1 MSHATGATPDLDRR
15 TLVVV
20 GNGMVGHKLLEVL
33 AERGATAE
41 WDVVTFCEES
51 RLAYDRVGLSSFFSG
66 ATADDLSMVTPGFFD
81 QAGLQVHVGDAVAS
95 IDTAAAEV
103 VSVKGVRIAYDA
115 LVLATGSYPFVP
127 PVDGRDAPGCFVYR
141 TIDDLEAIA
150 SYAEHCRVGA
160 VVGGGLLG
168 LEAANALS
176 SLGLETH
183 VVEFFPRLM
192 PVQVDEGGGAALRR
206 RIEDLGVVIHTSTA
220 TAEVLSADDGRVS
233 GMRFAP
239 QAEGPSGPPSGGRA
253 QPDDLATEMV
263 VFSAGIRPRDEL
275 ARAAGLEVG
284 ERGGVV
290 VDEACRTSDPRIFA
304 IGECALAVGKIW
316 GLVAPGYQMAR
327 VVADR
332 ILGGS
337 ATFVG
342 ADMSTKLKLMGI
354 DVASF
359 GDAFATSP
367 GAEAITYADP
377 VTNVYK
383 RLVVGPERPS
393 ERDVG
398 RPAPPSATTP
408 GTPPIRPVVGGILVG
423 DASMYQTLVQM
434 TRGEMP
440 TPAHLEELIFPA
452 SSNGAGA
459 AVGVASLVDS
469 ATVCSCNTV
478 TKGDICAAIAG
489 DGLTD
494 VGAVKACTKAG
505 TGCGGCVPLV
515 TEILRDELR
524 KAGVEVGN
532 DLCEHFAYTRQELF
546 DIVRFHRINT
556 FSEVLAAHGTGRGC
570 EICKP
575 AIASMLA
582 SLGNGYILSQDQA
595 ALQDTNDHFLA
606 NLQRDG
612 TYSVVPRVPGGEIT
626 PDQLIAIGNIAKEFN
641 LYTKITGAQRIDLF
655 GARVDQ
661 LPHIWR
667 QLVDVGMESGHAY
680 GKALRTVKSCVGKTW
695 CRFGVQDSTTL
706 AIDLELRYRGLRAPH
721 KIKGAVSGCTRECAE
736 AQSKDFGVIA
746 TEKGWNVYVCGNGG
760 MKPQHGVLLAA
771 DVDTETVFAYLDR
784 FLMFYV
790 RTADRLERTA
800 VWLNKLDGG
809 IDYLRSVVLDDALGI
824 CAELEADMARHV
836 ETYECEW
843 KATID
848 DPVRSARFRTF
859 VNSDDDDPN
868 VVFVPERG
876 QPRPAYL
883 HEKPDPALIPLSPLK
898 EGSP

>member
-1 MSHATGATPDLDRR
+1 MSPPAEPGFEPGTRR

-41 WDVVTFCEES
+41 WDIVTFCEEP
-51 RLAYDRVGLSSFFSG
+51 RLAYDRVGLSSFFAG
-66 ATADDLSMVTPGFFD
+66 ATAEDLSLVAPGFFD

-95 IDTAAAEV
+95 IDTATAEV

-115 LVLATGSYPFVP
+115 LVMATGSYPFVP
-127 PVDGRDAPGCFVYR
+127 PVPGREAAGCFVYR

-150 SYAEHCRVGA
+150 AYAADAKVGS

-168 LEAANALS
+168 LEAANALR
-176 SLGLETH
+176 SLGLDTH
-183 VVEFFPRLM
+183 VVEFAPRLM
-192 PVQVDEGGGAALRR
+192 PVQVDDGGGTALRR
-206 RIEDLGVVIHTSTA
+206 RIEDLGVTVHTA
-220 TAEVLSADDGRVS
+220 TATGEILAGDDGRVTA
-233 GMRFAP
+233 MRFVA
-239 QAEGPSGPPSGGRA
+239 QADV
-253 QPDDLATEMV
+253 QPDDLATDLV
-263 VFSAGIRPRDEL
+263 VFSAGIRPRDDL

-284 ERGGVV
+284 ERGGIV

-304 IGECALAVGKIW
+304 IGECAVAAGRVW

-332 ILGGS
+332 ILGGD
-337 ATFVG
+337 ATFGG

-367 GAEAITYADP
+367 GAEAITFADP

-383 RLVVGPERPS
+383 RLVVGPAAAGAS
-393 ERDVG
+393 
-398 RPAPPSATTP
+398 APV
-408 GTPPIRPVVGGILVG
+408 PPIRPLIGGVLVG
-423 DASMYQTLVQM
+423 DASLYQTLVQM

-452 SSNGAGA
+452 A
-459 AVGVASLVDS
+459 AKGSTANVGVGALADT

-478 TKGDICAAIAG
+478 TKGDICAAIAA
-489 DGLTD
+489 DGVTD
-494 VGAVKACTKAG
+494 VGGIKSCTKAG

-515 TEILRDELR
+515 TELLRDELR

-532 DLCEHFAYTRQELF
+532 NLCEHFAYSRQELF
-546 DIVRFHRINT
+546 DIVRIHRVDT
-556 FSEVLAAHGTGRGC
+556 FSQLLAEHGSGRGC

-575 AIASMLA
+575 AVASMLA
-582 SLGNGYILSQDQA
+582 SLGNGYILKADQA

-626 PDQLIAIGNIAKEFN
+626 PDQLIALGSIAKQFG

-661 LPHIWR
+661 LPLIWR

-746 TEKGWNVYVCGNGG
+746 TEKGWNVFVCGNGG

-771 DVDTETVFAYLDR
+771 DIDTETVFRYLDR

-809 IDYLRSVVLDDALGI
+809 IDYLRSVVIDDALGV
-824 CAELEADMARHV
+824 CADLEADMAHHV
-836 ETYECEW
+836 ATYECEW

-848 DPVRSARFRTF
+848 DPERVARFRTF
-859 VNSDDDDPN
+859 VNSDDTDPN
-868 VVFVPERG
+868 VVFVPERN
-876 QPRPAYL
+876 QHRPAYL
-883 HEKPDPALIPLSPLK
+883 HEKPDPALSGTNPRKGTS
-898 EGSP
+898 